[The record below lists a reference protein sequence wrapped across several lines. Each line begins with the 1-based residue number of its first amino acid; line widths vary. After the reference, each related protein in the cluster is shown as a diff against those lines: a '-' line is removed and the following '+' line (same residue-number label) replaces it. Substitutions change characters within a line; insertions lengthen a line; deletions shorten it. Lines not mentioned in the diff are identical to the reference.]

1 MSKQNIEDQE
11 SNVTV
16 NVDDYY
22 YYYYYDEPTS
32 VLDSN
37 LAGSPAIIP
46 TDFTAT
52 LDYFSTTDNCSFLI
66 PQKDHFTLPPP
77 PPLLPAPISSNHD
90 QLLDI
95 LFRAASSIDSGN
107 LTTAHLLLS
116 HLTHL
121 FPSISGSALHRSA
134 LHFRDSLLSLLS
146 DPYLPTDLPADLL
159 LRVTAYK
166 TFSDLSPLPQF
177 SSFTTNQILLESL
190 SSSSSSSSKS
200 LHLIDF
206 ELGLG
211 SQWSSFAEE
220 LAVRSR
226 FSRTSPPSLRLTAVV
241 PTDSLD
247 SSLAA
252 DNLRDFARAL
262 GLRFSVDLVPVSNLG
277 TLALSAIRFSPGES
291 VAAVLT
297 PAIFHLL
304 GSAGEPEDTSASL
317 LRFLRRASP
326 RAVVFVD
333 TEPCCCSNPEPP
345 PRPSFK
351 RRFASGIEFYSALLE
366 SLDSAASA
374 TGLGDDSV
382 RRIERF
388 LIRPRISS
396 TVASCGALSTSWPEM
411 FASAGFSPAPF
422 SEFTESQAECLLR
435 RAPVDGFDVEGK
447 EGAMVLSW
455 RGRELAAT
463 SAWKC

>member
-1 MSKQNIEDQE
+1 MSKQNIEVQD
-11 SNVTV
+11 SNVV
-16 NVDDYY
+16 NVDDYYHY

-37 LAGSPAIIP
+37 LSGSPATIP

-52 LDYFSTTDNCSFLI
+52 LDFSTDDWSFLL

-77 PPLLPAPISSNHD
+77 PPLSSNHD
-90 QLLDI
+90 QLLDF
-95 LFRAASSIDSGN
+95 LFRAASSIDSGD

-116 HLTHL
+116 RLTHL
-121 FPSISGSALHRSA
+121 FPSISGPALHRSA
-134 LHFRDSLLSLLS
+134 LYFGDSLLSLLS
-146 DPYLPTDLPADLL
+146 DPHIPTDLPADLL

-190 SSSSSSSSKS
+190 SSNSNS

-206 ELGLG
+206 DLGLG

-241 PTDSLD
+241 PTDSRD

-252 DNLRDFARAL
+252 DNLHDFARAL
-262 GLRFSVDLVPVSNLG
+262 GLHFSVDLVPVSSLG
-277 TLALSAIRFSPGES
+277 AFALSAVRFSPGES
-291 VAAVLT
+291 VAVVLT

-304 GSAGEPEDTSASL
+304 GSTGEPEDTSASL

-326 RAVVFVD
+326 RSVVFVD
-333 TEPCCCSNPEPP
+333 TEPCCCSNPEPLP
-345 PRPSFK
+345 QSFK
-351 RRFASGIEFYSALLE
+351 RQFTSGIEFYSALLE
-366 SLDSAASA
+366 SLESAASA

-382 RRIERF
+382 RPIEQY

-396 TVASCGALSTSWPEM
+396 TVAACGALSTSWPAM

-435 RAPVDGFDVEGK
+435 RAPVDGFHVERK
-447 EGAMVLSW
+447 NGAMVLSW
-455 RGRELAAT
+455 RGREFAAT